1 MSLTNN
7 TILRNNTTLLC
18 ITEQFNLQPV
28 QWKYESLNGVST
40 DLASTTD
47 MRGFSTINVTLDQPG
62 IYSCNV
68 SQDAGD
74 ITLVYTATL
83 EAPGK
88 SLYYIHN
95 AYDSSLIISYTMSIL
110 HCYETSVIDF

>member
-7 TILRNNTTLLC
+7 TILRKNTTLLC

-40 DLASTTD
+40 DLPSTTD
-47 MRGFSTINVTLDQPG
+47 VRGFSTINVTLDQPG

-68 SQDAGD
+68 TQDAGNV
-74 ITLVYTATL
+74 ILMYTAII

-88 SLYYIHN
+88 SIYYIYN
-95 AYDSSLIISYTMSIL
+95 AYK
-110 HCYETSVIDF
+110 